1 MGRRPSRGV
10 RLAAAALLALM
21 LPLLV
26 LYAWLPVAAF
36 SRRAVGL
43 RPAEGLTFDHCA
55 RLLEPI
61 AGTTLLESLARS
73 FLLSSLYCLL
83 LAAVVP
89 AACALSRLSL
99 PGRRSLLPLMLVLH
113 PFPTLSAGGHI
124 SSSAPA
130 GPHHHLGA
138 P

>member
-1 MGRRPSRGV
+1 MARRPSRGV

-26 LYAWLPVAAF
+26 LYAWLPVAVF

-43 RPAEGLTFDHCA
+43 RPAEGLTIYHWA

-61 AGTTLLESLARS
+61 AGATLRESLARS
-73 FLLSSLYCLL
+73 FLL
-83 LAAVVP
+83 
-89 AACALSRLSL
+89 
-99 PGRRSLLPLMLVLH
+99 PLMLVLH
-113 PFPTLSAGGHI
+113 LFPTLSAGGHI

-130 GPHHHLGA
+130 GPHHHLGD

>member
-1 MGRRPSRGV
+1 MARRPSRGV

-26 LYAWLPVAAF
+26 LYAWLPVAAL

-43 RPAEGLTFDHCA
+43 RPAEGLTIYHWA

-61 AGTTLLESLARS
+61 AGATLRESLARS
-73 FLLSSLYCLL
+73 FLL
-83 LAAVVP
+83 
-89 AACALSRLSL
+89 
-99 PGRRSLLPLMLVLH
+99 PLMLVLH
-113 PFPTLSAGGHI
+113 LFPTFSAGGHI

-130 GPHHHLGA
+130 GPHHHLGD